1 MVLVGL
7 LLALACLV
15 VGIALAS
22 SAWLVA
28 SLVAT
33 VAAGVLL
40 WTTRASRGG
49 ATPPRAGAHTSAAH
63 TSAVSTLAA
72 HTVAVP
78 TVAVPAPAVP
88 TVAAHAAADPEILP
102 AASGSAPGSPS
113 PSASAV
119 AEQVWVVDGRPLYHR
134 ADCAL
139 IKDLPAEAISI
150 AQATED
156 GFLRCSL
163 CEPKLARIG

>member
-7 LLALACLV
+7 LLALVCLV

-33 VAAGVLL
+33 AAAGLLL
-40 WTTRASRGG
+40 WRTRA
-49 ATPPRAGAHTSAAH
+49 ARAGPTRSRVGAH
-63 TSAVSTLAA
+63 TLAA
-72 HTVAVP
+72 HSAAGSTLVDHPVVPGGGAVAPPVG
-78 TVAVPAPAVP
+78 
-88 TVAAHAAADPEILP
+88 AHAVVE
-102 AASGSAPGSPS
+102 S
-113 PSASAV
+113 
-119 AEQVWVVDGRPLYHR
+119 VWVVDGRPLYHR
-134 ADCAL
+134 AGCAL
-139 IKDLPAEAISI
+139 LKDLPAEAITL

-163 CEPKLARIG
+163 CEPKSVRIT